1 MKIWSAYLNK
11 VSQQQQ
17 HLIVLDLERR
27 IWLFSSHPLVYCWQI
42 YDALIIV
49 CINSPL
55 MAFCCIPQTVPS
67 IFLVFLTIRV
77 KWKKKCIKMVH
88 DKQVRLMPFESFLR
102 PLVWFFAFQPKSIV
116 FLKDFDSA
124 QNPKRLLNFSFS
136 YQFCS
141 LTSLLSSIFV
151 CFYLK
156 CWRPTDFNFNSQ
168 TFKANLIL
176 INLRQTN
183 VQRPITYFLNN
194 WSQICVSIYLIKID
208 TWN

>member
-1 MKIWSAYLNK
+1 MKIWSAYLNE

-88 DKQVRLMPFESFLR
+88 DKQVRLMPFGS
-102 PLVWFFAFQPKSIV
+102 FFATVGLIFCLPTKV
-116 FLKDFDSA
+116 NCVLERFW
-124 QNPKRLLNFSFS
+124 
-136 YQFCS
+136 FCS
-141 LTSLLSSIFV
+141 KSQETS
-151 CFYLK
+151 
-156 CWRPTDFNFNSQ
+156 
-168 TFKANLIL
+168 
-176 INLRQTN
+176 
-183 VQRPITYFLNN
+183 
-194 WSQICVSIYLIKID
+194 
-208 TWN
+208 